1 MDLSKIS
8 LGSDGDVLVQTETS
22 DFHRS
27 VYNKGL
33 LNTNNKLLAEYKQSR
48 EVRKNNKKK
57 IQEYQNDINSL
68 KNEVSEI
75 KDSLKQILNVI
86 NSKG

>member
-8 LGSDGDVLVQTETS
+8 LGDDKDLLVQTDSS

-48 EVRKNNKKK
+48 AVRKNNKKK